1 VVQNHAGGTRETDG
15 ICFAEAA
22 VERRLAGVDAHQ
34 FVRWRGMQAAR
45 QPAIA
50 SPRYRYRPA
59 GRIPRESGQV
69 QPGRNGR
76 SEREPRSRRAFPLS
90 PQGDSELRKRE
101 NPERQLVTVKA
112 MGAAGKTNDLR
123 RLAKGIKKQ
132 AKSKLS
138 REP

>member
-1 VVQNHAGGTRETDG
+1 MVRNHAGGTREADG

-22 VERRLAGVDAHQ
+22 VARPFAGVDAHQ

-59 GRIPRESGQV
+59 GRIPRESGQA

-76 SEREPRSRRAFPLS
+76 SEREPRPRRAFPLS

-101 NPERQLVTVKA
+101 NPERQPVTAKA

-123 RLAKGIKKQ
+123 RLAKGTKKL
-132 AKSKLS
+132 AKSSLS

>member
-1 VVQNHAGGTRETDG
+1 VVRNHAGGTREADG
-15 ICFAEAA
+15 ICFAEATVA
-22 VERRLAGVDAHQ
+22 RPFAGVDAHQ

-59 GRIPRESGQV
+59 GRIPRESGQA

-76 SEREPRSRRAFPLS
+76 SERERRSRRAFPSS
-90 PQGDSELRKRE
+90 PQGESELRKRE
-101 NPERQLVTVKA
+101 NPERQPETVKA
-112 MGAAGKTNDLR
+112 MRAAGKTNDLR
-123 RLAKGIKKQ
+123 RLAVGNKKL
-132 AKSKLS
+132 AKSQLP